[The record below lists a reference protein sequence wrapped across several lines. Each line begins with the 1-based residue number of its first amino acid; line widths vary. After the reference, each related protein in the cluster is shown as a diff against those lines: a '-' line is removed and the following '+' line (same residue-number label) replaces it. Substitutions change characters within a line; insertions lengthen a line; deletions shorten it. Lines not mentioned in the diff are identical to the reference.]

1 MRVSEEAQ
9 VGDRATPATI
19 SDVADLAGVSTAT
32 VSRVLAG
39 IGSPKPAT
47 AAAVHRAV
55 IELGYRP
62 SAVARSLRMRR
73 TQTLGLIVTDI
84 QNPFFPEL
92 VQAADV
98 AARARGYSILLG
110 SAAYDER
117 RAMHYLDLM
126 VDRRVD
132 GLLIASSQLSEESW
146 DWVVRSPVP
155 VVVVNAEPA
164 GRALTVIT
172 SDNSA
177 GMGIA
182 IGHLVEMGHRAIAYI
197 QGPPLY
203 TATGAR
209 VEGFRHACGVA
220 GLDPART
227 PVLAGD
233 GLYEGGVSAGERLL
247 AEGLRVT
254 AVVCYN
260 DLTAIG
266 VMRALRE
273 AGVHVP
279 NEVSVVGCDDIAAA
293 SWVSPTLTTL
303 VQAKTEMGR
312 LAVERMLTL
321 LKDPTQAGTRQTVR
335 LPMSFQVRESIGPPA
350 TR

>member
-1 MRVSEEAQ
+1 V
-9 VGDRATPATI
+9 TI
-19 SDVADLAGVSTAT
+19 RDVAELAGVSTAT

-39 IGSPKPAT
+39 IGSPRPAT
-47 AAAVHRAV
+47 ASAVHRAV

-110 SAAYDER
+110 SAAYDEH

-132 GLLIASSQLSEESW
+132 GLLIASSQLSEASW

-164 GRALTVIT
+164 GRPLTVIT
-172 SDNSA
+172 SDNAAGTESA
-177 GMGIA
+177 IR
-182 IGHLVEMGHRAIAYI
+182 HLVELGHRAIAYV
-197 QGPPLY
+197 QGPARF
-203 TATGAR
+203 TATAAR
-209 VEGFRHACGVA
+209 VDGFRNACAAA
-220 GLDPART
+220 GLDLATT
-227 PVLAGD
+227 PLIAGD
-233 GLYEGGVSAGERLL
+233 GLYEGGVTAGERLM
-247 AEGLRVT
+247 ADGLPVT
-254 AVVCYN
+254 AIMCHN
-260 DLTAIG
+260 DVTAIG
-266 VMRALRE
+266 VLRALRE
-273 AGVHVP
+273 AGVRIP
-279 NEVSVVGCDDIAAA
+279 QEVSVVGCDDIAAA

-312 LAVERMLTL
+312 LAVERLVTL
-321 LKDPTQAGTRQTVR
+321 LKDPEQAGTRQTVR
-335 LPMSFQVRESIGPPA
+335 LPMTLLIRESIGPVPTA
-350 TR
+350 

>member
-1 MRVSEEAQ
+1 MRVSEDAQ
-9 VGDRATPATI
+9 PGNRATPVTI
-19 SDVADLAGVSTAT
+19 RDVADLAGVSTAT

-47 AAAVHRAV
+47 AAAVHQAV

-132 GLLIASSQLSEESW
+132 GLLIASSQLSDASW

-164 GRALTVIT
+164 G
-172 SDNSA
+172 
-177 GMGIA
+177 
-182 IGHLVEMGHRAIAYI
+182 
-197 QGPPLY
+197 GP
-203 TATGAR
+203 
-209 VEGFRHACGVA
+209 
-220 GLDPART
+220 
-227 PVLAGD
+227 
-233 GLYEGGVSAGERLL
+233 
-247 AEGLRVT
+247 
-254 AVVCYN
+254 
-260 DLTAIG
+260 
-266 VMRALRE
+266 
-273 AGVHVP
+273 
-279 NEVSVVGCDDIAAA
+279 
-293 SWVSPTLTTL
+293 
-303 VQAKTEMGR
+303 
-312 LAVERMLTL
+312 
-321 LKDPTQAGTRQTVR
+321 
-335 LPMSFQVRESIGPPA
+335 
-350 TR
+350 